1 MHSLNQQIEKKEKVV
16 RQMETQQKR
25 IDHLNQF
32 SKDMMVEAEAEHH
45 APPGLIAQ
53 DRGTSQLWRDSALLK
68 NTMSNK
74 D

>member
-1 MHSLNQQIEKKEKVV
+1 M
-16 RQMETQQKR
+16 RQMETQQRR

-32 SKDMMVEAEAEHH
+32 SKDMAEAEAEQ
-45 APPGLIAQ
+45 AAPGLIAQ

-74 D
+74 DQIKHDSVTLEDKR